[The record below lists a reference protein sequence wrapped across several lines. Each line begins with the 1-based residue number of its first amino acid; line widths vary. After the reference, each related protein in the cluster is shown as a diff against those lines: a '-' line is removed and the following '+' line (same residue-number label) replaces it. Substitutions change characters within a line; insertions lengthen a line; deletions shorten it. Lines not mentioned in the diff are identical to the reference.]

1 MAGTCDLSL
10 FQVNIRAALAA
21 ICRLHSFRFPL
32 EVVAVGAPN
41 LDPRFC
47 SHSELLNLQYH
58 PRDSFP
64 LLEMVCLRR
73 ISLLERIIGWRARR
87 VESNCLKETARGASL
102 FCVVTRKVT
111 YNINGSTAR
120 GWSSVG
126 FKFEHSGRE
135 GLRCGPGK
143 NGFTQA
149 GRTRPQRQED
159 AIAPD
164 SPRPESH
171 DLRLLSTP
179 AEFSEQRRCSKD

>member
-1 MAGTCDLSL
+1 MLMIAARGARDLNPILELFVALRCSQEGHFMAGTCDLSL

-32 EVVAVGAPN
+32 EVVAAGAPN

-47 SHSELLNLQYH
+47 SHSELLSLQYH

-111 YNINGSTAR
+111 YNINGPTAR

-126 FKFEHSGRE
+126 CKFEHSGRE
-135 GLRCGPGK
+135 GLRARYK
-143 NGFTQA
+143 
-149 GRTRPQRQED
+149 
-159 AIAPD
+159 
-164 SPRPESH
+164 
-171 DLRLLSTP
+171 STSL
-179 AEFSEQRRCSKD
+179 ACIDHKF